1 VTGGSETGGTSTAN
15 RTASAPGTEVQAEPP
30 WRALWAL
37 VLGFFMI
44 LVDTTIVSIATP
56 DLVAAFDT
64 DVTTVLWVTSAYLLA
79 YAVPL
84 LVTGRL
90 GDRVG
95 PKSMYMIGLA
105 LFTGASLWCA
115 LSGTIG
121 MLIAARVVQ
130 GLGASM
136 MTPQTMT
143 VVTRTFAPEVRGVA
157 MSLWGATAGVAM
169 LVGPILGGVLLD
181 TLGWEWIFLINVP
194 VGVVALVL
202 AWRLVPSLKPQSR
215 RLDWLGVALSAA
227 GTFAVVFGIQEG
239 ERFGWGQ
246 IWEWVTIPRL
256 LGAGVV
262 LLALFA
268 AWEAFGPKEPLMP
281 LGLFKDRNFTLS
293 SIGVASIGFAMSAV
307 IFPIMLFAQDV
318 RGWTPTESSLILV
331 PQALIAL
338 GLARWVGRRINQVR
352 NGLLA
357 GPGLFLM
364 AVSIVGFYLVLR
376 PESPI
381 WLLFVP
387 SVGYGLGSVFV
398 WGPLATSATR
408 QLPSARA
415 GAGSGV
421 YNTMRQVGSVLG
433 SAAIAMAMAAR
444 TEVHLPD
451 GPQLDAT
458 GALSAAS
465 ADGYSLALTESM
477 LVPCAV
483 LVVGAIA
490 AWFIV
495 GPTGSRGLRQPRA
508 SENSS
513 TSVS

>member
-1 VTGGSETGGTSTAN
+1 
-15 RTASAPGTEVQAEPP
+15 
-30 WRALWAL
+30 
-37 VLGFFMI
+37 
-44 LVDTTIVSIATP
+44 
-56 DLVAAFDT
+56 
-64 DVTTVLWVTSAYLLA
+64 
-79 YAVPL
+79 
-84 LVTGRL
+84 
-90 GDRVG
+90 
-95 PKSMYMIGLA
+95 
-105 LFTGASLWCA
+105 
-115 LSGTIG
+115 
-121 MLIAARVVQ
+121 
-130 GLGASM
+130 
-136 MTPQTMT
+136 
-143 VVTRTFAPEVRGVA
+143 
-157 MSLWGATAGVAM
+157 
-169 LVGPILGGVLLD
+169 
-181 TLGWEWIFLINVP
+181 
-194 VGVVALVL
+194 
-202 AWRLVPSLKPQSR
+202 
-215 RLDWLGVALSAA
+215 
-227 GTFAVVFGIQEG
+227 
-239 ERFGWGQ
+239 
-246 IWEWVTIPRL
+246 VTIPRL

-387 SVGYGLGSVFV
+387 SIGYGLGSVFV